1 MCDERERYVRMEV
14 EQQHRTYDSMRHEKE
29 RKKRPYADR
38 SHRLVMSAL
47 SSGGGVAY
55 VIVVYMSCRAS
66 RSDAIGRRP
75 RRWRRE
81 GSGQP

>member
-1 MCDERERYVRMEV
+1 MVSASDVRMEV

-29 RKKRPYADR
+29 KKKRPYADR

-55 VIVVYMSCRAS
+55 VVVVYI
-66 RSDAIGRRP
+66 DAIGRRP
-75 RRWRRE
+75 RWWWRE